1 MRNVT
6 DPLEDFLASATDG
19 LSMGTLT
26 PAQRTAA
33 SAHLIKGLVTSPLAM
48 LRKTVE
54 LTTQLGDIALGTSAV
69 APEPGD
75 RRFTHTAWQENPFY
89 KRLGQGYLAWR
100 KATYDLVDEIETD
113 EADRLRSRFLT
124 ALMVETL
131 APTNT
136 LVGNPAALE
145 TALQTGGKS
154 LLDGFRH
161 AVWSL
166 QHNGGL
172 PAMVDTRPFKPGET
186 VAATPGAVI
195 FRNDVLEL
203 IQYQPSTKQV
213 QQRPLLIV
221 PPQINKFYI
230 LDLAPGRSLVE
241 YAVSQGQQVFMI
253 SWRNP
258 NAEMRDWDLDKY
270 VASIQEAME
279 AALEITG
286 SADLNLMGVC
296 AGGITTA
303 ALMGHLTALGDDR
316 VHALTFLVTVLDWD
330 SPSTVG
336 SLTNGP
342 SVTASMQQVK
352 RAGVLDGKELSRF
365 FAWMRPN
372 DLIWNYWVNN
382 VLMGK
387 NPPAFDVLSWNVD
400 ATNLPAGLHADF
412 STIAADN
419 AMCRAGA
426 VVVGGEPINLG
437 KIDRDAYV
445 VGAETDHITPWQACY
460 QTIQLLGGRSEFV
473 LSNMGHV
480 QVMVNPPDNP
490 KARYFTN
497 PDAPSGPGTELDAAG
512 WLAGASEHKGSW
524 WEHWAGWLNGRSG
537 ELRPAPEKLGS
548 KVFASLEAAPGSYV
562 KQEA

>member
-1 MRNVT
+1 MPAFT
-6 DPLEDFLASATDG
+6 DPIEDLLAAATDVLPLG
-19 LSMGTLT
+19 PLT
-26 PAQRTAA
+26 PGQRAA
-33 SAHLIKGLVTSPLAM
+33 ATGHLIKGLITSPAAL
-48 LRKTVE
+48 LRKSAE
-54 LTTQLGDIALGTSAV
+54 LSTQMAQIALGTSEV

-75 RRFTHTAWQENPFY
+75 RRFAHAAWQENPFY
-89 KRLGQGYLAWR
+89 KRMGQGYLAWR
-100 KATYDLVDEIETD
+100 KAAYDLVDEIETD

-124 ALMVETL
+124 GLVVETV

-136 LVGNPAALE
+136 LAGNPAALE
-145 TALQTGGKS
+145 TAFQTGGKS
-154 LLDGFRH
+154 LVDGFRH
-161 AVWSL
+161 ALWSV

-172 PAMVDTRPFKPGET
+172 PAMVDTRSFKTGET
-186 VAATPGAVI
+186 VAATPGSVV
-195 FRNDVLEL
+195 FRNEVLEL
-203 IQYQPSTKQV
+203 IQYQPTTKLV

-241 YAVSQGQQVFMI
+241 YAVSQGQQVFII

-258 NAEMRDWDLDKY
+258 NAEMRHWDLDKY
-270 VASIQEAME
+270 VASIEEAMQ
-279 AALEITG
+279 AALQITG
-286 SADLNLMGVC
+286 SPDLNLMGVC

-303 ALMGHLTALGDDR
+303 ALMGHLTARGDAR
-316 VHALTFLVTVLDWD
+316 VNALTFLVTVLDWD

-342 SVTASMQQVK
+342 SVTASTQQSM
-352 RAGVLDGKELSRF
+352 RAGVLDGNELSRF

-412 STIAADN
+412 SSIAADN
-419 AMCRAGA
+419 AMCRANA

-437 KIDRDAYV
+437 KIDRDAFI

-460 QTIQLLGGRSEFV
+460 QTTKLLGGRSEFV

-497 PDAPSGPGTELDAAG
+497 ADAPSGPGTELDAAG

-524 WEHWAGWLNGRSG
+524 WEHWAGWLNARSG
-537 ELRPAPEKLGS
+537 ELRPARKTVGS
-548 KVFASLEAAPGSYV
+548 KINPALEPAPGSYV